1 MRAVDSGLFKLEFT
15 RQPSRQSHR
24 DRLLFL
30 YLRWA
35 VLDALRLL
43 ATRQKVHS
51 EDVAV
56 FCAGRLPLVL
66 L

>member
-1 MRAVDSGLFKLEFT
+1 MDSGLFKLEST
-15 RQPSRQSHR
+15 GQPRRQSHR

-30 YLRWA
+30 YLRWT

-43 ATRQKVHS
+43 AARQEVHR